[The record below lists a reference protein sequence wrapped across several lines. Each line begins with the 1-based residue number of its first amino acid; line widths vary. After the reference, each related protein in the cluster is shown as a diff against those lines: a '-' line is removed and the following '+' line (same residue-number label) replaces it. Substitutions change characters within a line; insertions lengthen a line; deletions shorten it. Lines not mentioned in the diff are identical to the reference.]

1 MTQHSDV
8 PNKLASNPR
17 FRLGPRDSWRIV
29 WPYLKRNFTK
39 QLEGIWFIV
48 TYLIFFQW
56 FVLKLPIVFAL
67 MISLGIL
74 VVAVGL
80 MFFMEGLR
88 LGLMPLGEAI
98 GSILPRHS
106 KMPMILLFAFL
117 LGIGATL
124 AEPAIAVLRAAG
136 SSVQASQQP
145 LLYSL
150 LNDFAV
156 QLVSSVGIGVGV
168 AVMLGVLRFFYGWPL
183 KYLAIPAVSML
194 IGISVYFSQVPM
206 LNDVLG
212 VAWDCGAV
220 TTGPVTV
227 PLVLALGIG
236 VCRVVTPDSNAGHSG
251 FGIVTL
257 ASLFPILAVL
267 MLAYYHYLVGDYF
280 GGPNYQ
286 SAQTTYGQ
294 SIDEVEKVPSE
305 EKPEPVIT
313 AKSVRYDPIL
323 ASEFEQYL
331 RDGRLPE
338 NYEIDLSNSEATLV
352 DGEIV
357 ISDPKLMLR
366 KLYVREFSLFSEK
379 TWDTTQSI
387 AKGLMESII
396 GALRAIVPLCLFF
409 YFVLRFVLKQSL
421 EHAGDV
427 LVGVCF
433 AFIGMSLFSL
443 GIALGLTP
451 LGTQLGS
458 NIPLSFAQVVPWGL
472 GHVEGPLYG
481 TGHGG
486 KFVAVGFAFLLGYG
500 ATLAEPALNALGDT
514 VEKITVGAFPR
525 RLLMQSVAIGVGL
538 GIGAGVVKM
547 AYNLPLLYMLVPPYT
562 LVLFLTMKAPN
573 EFVNFAWDSAG
584 VTTGPITVPLVLA
597 MGLGIGATIPGVNDG
612 FGILALASVG
622 PILTVLSVGLY
633 TQHRDRKLAAANQ
646 SNVEVALDIN
656 TETKGLS

>member
-421 EHAGDV
+421 E
-427 LVGVCF
+427 
-433 AFIGMSLFSL
+433 
-443 GIALGLTP
+443 
-451 LGTQLGS
+451 Q
-458 NIPLSFAQVVPWGL
+458 
-472 GHVEGPLYG
+472 
-481 TGHGG
+481 
-486 KFVAVGFAFLLGYG
+486 K
-500 ATLAEPALNALGDT
+500 
-514 VEKITVGAFPR
+514 
-525 RLLMQSVAIGVGL
+525 
-538 GIGAGVVKM
+538 
-547 AYNLPLLYMLVPPYT
+547 
-562 LVLFLTMKAPN
+562 
-573 EFVNFAWDSAG
+573 
-584 VTTGPITVPLVLA
+584 
-597 MGLGIGATIPGVNDG
+597 
-612 FGILALASVG
+612 
-622 PILTVLSVGLY
+622 
-633 TQHRDRKLAAANQ
+633 
-646 SNVEVALDIN
+646 
-656 TETKGLS
+656 